1 MWELAFEPERR
12 GGRKAMEPEWSGS
25 APGPGRGRAALQ
37 GTSSVPRGRRT
48 GTVTRAGSRPAMHP
62 VAGAAMRAAILSP
75 RSSAGATLRAALP
88 CPRGRTHSAARP
100 GASFRHGLPDTTRPP
115 GAQPPRSTQHAR
127 RFPARNEPRS
137 FSAEPGIRDITSAHR
152 APPAQ
157 LPRKGRLGRGR
168 PRPSMQPR
176 RPARLEPRSVT
187 AARNH
192 H

>member
-1 MWELAFEPERR
+1 MWELALEPERR

-48 GTVTRAGSRPAMHP
+48 GSVTRAGSRPAAHP
-62 VAGAAMRAAILSP
+62 VAGAAMRATILSP
-75 RSSAGATLRAALP
+75 RSSAGATLRVALP

-137 FSAEPGIRDITSAHR
+137 FSAEPGTRDTSCAHR
-152 APPAQ
+152 ATAQPPLSRATRIG
-157 LPRKGRLGRGR
+157 PGAD
-168 PRPSMQPR
+168 
-176 RPARLEPRSVT
+176 PARIFTTDPTRDTHGLRGQRT
-187 AARNH
+187 NH
-192 H
+192 